1 LYKVLAIGGA
11 DFCAGLALAGIEV
24 RPADHAA
31 VAEALSSAIGSGEY
45 GIIIIDEDLSDGL
58 DEMMRLRTSGRN
70 IPLVIAV
77 PGRMRWHDTERSSRD
92 RRIAALIRQ
101 AVGYQLDIQ
110 L

>member
-1 LYKVLAIGGA
+1 MYKVLAIGGA
-11 DFCAGLALAGIEV
+11 DLCAGFALAGIEV
-24 RPADHAA
+24 CRADHTTA
-31 VAEALSSAIGSGEY
+31 AEALSSAMRSGEY
-45 GIIIIDEDLSDGL
+45 GIIIIDEDLSNEF
-58 DEMMRLRTSGRN
+58 DEMTQQRTSGRH

-77 PGRMRWHDTERSSRD
+77 PGQMRWRDTETTSWD